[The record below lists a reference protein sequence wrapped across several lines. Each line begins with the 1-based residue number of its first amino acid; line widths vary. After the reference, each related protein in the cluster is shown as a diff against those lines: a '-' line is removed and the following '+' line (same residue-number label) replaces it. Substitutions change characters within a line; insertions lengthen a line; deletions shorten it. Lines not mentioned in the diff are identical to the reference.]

1 MNILEANKKRE
12 QLYDKISIWG
22 RNFFILIG
30 IVGGFAMESGIF
42 GFSFIIVGVLLYFI
56 MYVETSD
63 LYKTSRKLSDSD
75 LEGLRKDDL
84 EKLICRIY
92 AIHGYDFNVND
103 GLFYLPKLM
112 TKFKQLFPG
121 AYHITESELAYY
133 SNKLGCS
140 IEQLVIILE
149 ARKFKIKLLNE
160 DEKGDRSKL
169 REELE
174 NSCFYHARMTVR
186 IGNFD
191 RNGEYGHEGEYYYY
205 YHDIKKYYWYK
216 PTTSNLDDVFSTMNE
231 IEKYNIE
238 FIKAYEVKCSEIV

>member
-1 MNILEANKKRE
+1 MLFVLFFMWIYLGCFCAVYKKI
-12 QLYDKISIWG
+12 QIHLLFDVLS
-22 RNFFILIG
+22 
-30 IVGGFAMESGIF
+30 SF

-121 AYHITESELAYY
+121 AYHIKESELGYY

-149 ARKFKIKLLNE
+149 KNINLSVLDIPVE
-160 DEKGDRSKL
+160 
-169 REELE
+169 RE
-174 NSCFYHARMTVR
+174 
-186 IGNFD
+186 
-191 RNGEYGHEGEYYYY
+191 
-205 YHDIKKYYWYK
+205 
-216 PTTSNLDDVFSTMNE
+216 
-231 IEKYNIE
+231 
-238 FIKAYEVKCSEIV
+238 